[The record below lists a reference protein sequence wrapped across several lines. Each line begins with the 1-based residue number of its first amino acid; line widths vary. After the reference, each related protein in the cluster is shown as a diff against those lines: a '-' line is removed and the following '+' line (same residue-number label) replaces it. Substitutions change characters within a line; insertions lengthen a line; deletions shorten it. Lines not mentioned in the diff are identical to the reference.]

1 MINRCY
7 FEQKFL
13 DNQDC
18 FGRYRFVNGK
28 KDELFDA
35 SFEHFKLITA

>member
-13 DNQDC
+13 FRLFKDNQDC
-18 FGRYRFVNGK
+18 FGRYKFVNGK

-35 SFEHFKLITA
+35 SF